1 LTQWYPTGC
10 FVRTSLIQLLL
21 LGSFWAGDCALP
33 AAPSPEPPGLFQYA
47 LPRMGTQF
55 RVMLYH
61 SDRLQ
66 AQKSALAAL
75 DRVEDLEDIFS
86 DYRERSEVNRLCLTA
101 VGQPWRI
108 SPELYLVLD
117 TSLRISQLSGGAF
130 DVTVGP
136 VVQLWR
142 QARRGGRL
150 PDPEELKK
158 ARRNVG
164 YTNIVLDPGAKTA
177 LVKLPG
183 MKIDFGGIAKGYAAD
198 QALAIL
204 RSKGIRRALVDAG
217 GDLAVGEAPPGQP
230 GWKILVR
237 NPNPAALDKPEY
249 LLLQNTGVATSGD
262 TFQYLEVNGR
272 RYSHIINPANG
283 MGLSDS
289 ASTTVIAPDGMT
301 ADALAT
307 ALSVMP
313 VADGLR
319 LVESMKGVSAA
330 IVHRGPA
337 GLQRSLSRGFP
348 KLISHEGQ
356 GKAKSTSPRR

>member
-1 LTQWYPTGC
+1 MKQWHPTGC
-10 FVRTSLIQLLL
+10 FARTGLALLL
-21 LGSFWAGDCALP
+21 WLASFWAGARAVP
-33 AAPSPEPPGLFQYA
+33 AAPPPGPPELFQFA

-61 SDRLQ
+61 TDRLE
-66 AQKSALAAL
+66 AQESALAAL
-75 DRVEDLEDIFS
+75 NRVEELEDIFS
-86 DYRERSEVNRLCLTA
+86 DYRERSEVNRLCLAA
-101 VGQPWRI
+101 VGQSWRI
-108 SPELYLVLD
+108 SPELYVVLD
-117 TSLRISQLSGGAF
+117 ASLRTSQLSGGAF

-142 QARRGGRL
+142 QARRAGHL
-150 PDPEELKK
+150 PDPEELKR
-158 ARRNVG
+158 ARRTVG
-164 YTNIVLDPGAKTA
+164 YTNIVLDPGAGTA
-177 LVKLPG
+177 MVKIPG

-198 QALAIL
+198 QALAVL
-204 RSKGIRRALVDAG
+204 RSRGMRKALVDAG

-237 NPNPAALDKPEY
+237 NPDPAALDKPEY

-262 TFQYLEVNGR
+262 AFQYLEVRGR
-272 RYSHIINPANG
+272 RYSHIINPADG

-330 IVHRGPA
+330 IVHRGPT
-337 GLQRSLSRGFP
+337 GLQRSLSKGFP
-348 KLISHEGQ
+348 KLMPH
-356 GKAKSTSPRR
+356 KAKSSEAR